1 MSAVVTARTRA
12 RAWPVRTR
20 ALPGRRLPLYALL
33 ALCAYPFGAPGLLA
47 GALYTALLMLCALY
61 EARALR
67 RALPEVERKLDARLL
82 VGVENRVAIR
92 LYNASDRPLQV
103 SVRDDAPDSFAIDDG
118 AEKELATLLQPHAR
132 TELCY
137 QAVPSGRGNH
147 AFGQLHLRL
156 EGRFGLGA
164 LIASVPAAQDVR
176 VYPNLRGPRRYELAT
191 RLHAL
196 HSVGV
201 RSMRRPGGGGEFEQ
215 LREYV
220 AGDSYRDLDWKA
232 TAKRRRPITRVQGH
246 EVSQSVVIALD
257 VGHMMAAELESLTK
271 LDHAIHAALLLAYV
285 ALRRGDKVG
294 LVLFAH
300 EVLEFLPPRS
310 GHAQYGRILESL
322 AVAQA
327 HPTYVD
333 FRRLAE
339 FVRAR
344 LPRRALLVM
353 FSDLLDETQAVPLAE
368 SAKLLRQRH
377 LPLCVSMKDTQ
388 AERLAH
394 SAAANAEGAYRRAA
408 AAAVLED
415 RATIKLHLRKS
426 GVGILEAGAGELA
439 VATVN
444 RYLEIKSR
452 HAL

>member
-1 MSAVVTARTRA
+1 MSAKP
-12 RAWPVRTR
+12 PVRMR
-20 ALPGRRLPLYALL
+20 SLPGRRLPLYALL
-33 ALCAYPFGAPGLLA
+33 GLCAYPFGSYGLIIGVLYTGLLA
-47 GALYTALLMLCALY
+47 LCALY
-61 EARALR
+61 EVHELR
-67 RALPEVERKLDARLL
+67 RTLPKIERKLDARLL
-82 VGVENRVAIR
+82 VGVENRIVIR
-92 LYNASDRPLQV
+92 LHNASDRQVRV
-103 SVRDDAPDSFAIDDG
+103 SVRDDAPDSFAIDETDHG
-118 AEKELATLLQPHAR
+118 KDTELAAVLQPHAR
-132 TELCY
+132 AELCY
-137 QAVPSGRGNH
+137 QALPNCRGDH
-147 AFGQLHLRL
+147 AFGALHMRI
-156 EGRFGLGA
+156 EGRLGLGA
-164 LIASVPAAQDVR
+164 LIASVDASRSVR
-176 VYPNLRGPRRYELAT
+176 VYPNLRGPRRYELAF
-191 RLHAL
+191 RLHTL

-232 TAKRRRPITRVQGH
+232 TAKRRRPVTRVLGH
-246 EVSQSVVIALD
+246 EESQSVVIALD
-257 VGHMMAAELESLTK
+257 VGHMMAAPLDALTK

-300 EVLEFLPPRS
+300 DVLEFLPPRS

-322 AVAQA
+322 SVAQA

-339 FVRAR
+339 FVRTR
-344 LPRRALLVM
+344 VPRRALLVM
-353 FSDLLDETQAVPLAE
+353 FSDLLDETQALPLAA

-394 SAAANAEGAYRRAA
+394 SPAANAEAAYRRGGERTP
-408 AAAVLED
+408 LEGP
-415 RATIKLHLRKS
+415 TKNKLHLRKA
-426 GVGILEAGAGELA
+426 GIGILEAGAGELA